1 MLMKLFVLAWDKHT
15 NMGELNQLM
24 VSKLS
29 HTIRPQNFAA
39 I

>member
-1 MLMKLFVLAWDKHT
+1 MLMKLFVLAWDRHT
-15 NMGELNQLM
+15 NMGGLNQLM